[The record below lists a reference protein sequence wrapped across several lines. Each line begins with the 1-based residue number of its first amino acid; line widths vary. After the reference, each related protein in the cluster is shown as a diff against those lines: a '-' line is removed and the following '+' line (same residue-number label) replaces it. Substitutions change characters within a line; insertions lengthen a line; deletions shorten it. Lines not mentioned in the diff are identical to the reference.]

1 MPPIGGTRTC
11 LFALHIS
18 AYRPKRTSAG
28 RAARYIDRIFNG
40 DKPTDMAFQA
50 AAKYEMVPPARRVD
64 RMASDDRFYPPLKAD
79 IFQAIGRRS
88 YNAAVYEKDRGQMH
102 MDKTE
107 LFTDGEAYERMMG
120 RWSRVVSDTFLAWLN
135 FPKGLRW
142 LDVGCGNGAF
152 TGEIIA
158 RCHPA
163 TVVAIDPSEE
173 QLAFA
178 RTRPGTETAKFQ
190 AGDAHKLSFDDGTF
204 DVAIMALVLAFLP
217 DPVKAVTEMARVVR
231 PGGWVASYMWDIQN
245 GGAPTTPIYT
255 AIESLDL
262 PVPSRPNPEASR
274 LEAMRNFWEKA
285 GLEAIETRVIRIPVR
300 FANFDDFWDS
310 NAVPVGPQG
319 KVIAGMSPAAREQL
333 RTRLREQLP
342 AASDGHIFYES
353 FANAVKGQVPERS
366 H

>member
-1 MPPIGGTRTC
+1 
-11 LFALHIS
+11 
-18 AYRPKRTSAG
+18 
-28 RAARYIDRIFNG
+28 
-40 DKPTDMAFQA
+40 
-50 AAKYEMVPPARRVD
+50 
-64 RMASDDRFYPPLKAD
+64 
-79 IFQAIGRRS
+79 
-88 YNAAVYEKDRGQMH
+88 

-120 RWSRVVSDTFLAWLN
+120 RWSRVVSETFFAWLDL
-135 FPKGLRW
+135 PKGLRW

-158 RCHPA
+158 RCDPA
-163 TVVAIDPSEE
+163 KVVAIDPSEE

-178 RTRPGTETAKFQ
+178 RTRPGTKMAKFE

-217 DPVKAVTEMARVVR
+217 DPAKAVAEMTRTVR
-231 PGGWVASYMWDIQN
+231 PGGWVATYMWDLPN
-245 GGAPTTPIYT
+245 GGAPTSPIYA
-255 AIESLDL
+255 AIESLGL
-262 PVPSRPNPEASR
+262 TVPFRPNYEASR
-274 LEAMRNFWEKA
+274 LEAMRAFWEKA

-300 FANFDDFWDS
+300 FANFDEFWDS
-310 NAVPVGPQG
+310 KAVPVGPQG

-342 AASDGHIFYES
+342 AASDGHILYES
-353 FANAVKGQVPERS
+353 LANAVKGRVPERS

>member
-1 MPPIGGTRTC
+1 
-11 LFALHIS
+11 
-18 AYRPKRTSAG
+18 
-28 RAARYIDRIFNG
+28 
-40 DKPTDMAFQA
+40 
-50 AAKYEMVPPARRVD
+50 
-64 RMASDDRFYPPLKAD
+64 
-79 IFQAIGRRS
+79 
-88 YNAAVYEKDRGQMH
+88 MH

-120 RWSRVVSDTFLAWLN
+120 RWSRVVSETFFAWLDL
-135 FPKGLRW
+135 PKGLRW

-158 RCHPA
+158 RCDPA
-163 TVVAIDPSEE
+163 KVVAIDPSEE

-178 RTRPGTETAKFQ
+178 RTRPGTKMAKFE

-217 DPVKAVTEMARVVR
+217 DPAKAVAEMTRTVR
-231 PGGWVASYMWDIQN
+231 PGGWVATYMWDLPN
-245 GGAPTTPIYT
+245 GGAPTSPIYA
-255 AIESLDL
+255 AIESLGL
-262 PVPSRPNPEASR
+262 TVPFRPNYEASR
-274 LEAMRNFWEKA
+274 LEAMRAFWEKA

-300 FANFDDFWDS
+300 FANFDEFWDS
-310 NAVPVGPQG
+310 KAVPVGPQG

-342 AASDGHIFYES
+342 AASDGHILYES
-353 FANAVKGQVPERS
+353 LANAVKGRVPERS